1 MMGGQAKKVMLLP
14 IVLKIWETLLSPF
27 RQVDKRQLQHE
38 IDTYR
43 LFLLT
48 SYNRL
53 GGSGEELAK
62 ELQASADS
70 KPFTTLQDEV
80 QSNVHQQISAVSQML
95 DGILLKDGKIGEPLI
110 KPRPS
115 GLSFAVGH
123 ALPQVEREKVVKTN
137 NLDRVEVA
145 EKFYEHFGYTL
156 LTKRS
161 DINHVEAGEGLFLRG
176 RAEPGVV
183 VAFYPGVIYAPSQYR
198 YLPGYPRVDRGNPY
212 LISRF
217 DGLILDGKSWGRG
230 GDQREWWEGGNS
242 HEFDPPELSSDASE
256 AGDRREQMWESV
268 TGAKKLDVP
277 VEGSLLERR
286 NPLAFGHFANHP
298 PKGRKPNV
306 MICPYSVPI
315 GDDSVRPYVPNV
327 ILRLKEEQ
335 MERRGLLWIKEG
347 RSEDDENGSQ
357 IRHEIRTLVL
367 VATRVLENEELLLN
381 YRLSAYMRRPQW
393 YFPVD
398 EEEDRR
404 RWE

>member
-1 MMGGQAKKVMLLP
+1 MAGVQVKR
-14 IVLKIWETLLSPF
+14 IWEKLLSPF

-53 GGSGEELAK
+53 GASGDEELAK
-62 ELQASADS
+62 EVQGLADS
-70 KPFTTLQDEV
+70 KPFATRQAEV
-80 QSNVHQQISAVSQML
+80 HSNVHQQISVISQML
-95 DGILLKDGKIGEPLI
+95 DGALLKSGKISEPVV

-123 ALPQVEREKVVKTN
+123 VTVEDPREKTVETN
-137 NLDRVEVA
+137 ALSRAEVS

-156 LTKRS
+156 ETRKS
-161 DINHVEAGEGLFLRG
+161 EINHVEAGEGLFLRG
-176 RAEPGVV
+176 KAEPGTVV
-183 VAFYPGVIYAPSQYR
+183 SFYPGVIYTPSQYR
-198 YLPGYPRVDRGNPY
+198 YMPGYPRVDRGNPY
-212 LISRF
+212 LISRY

-242 HEFDPPELSSDASE
+242 HEFNPLEVSSVSSE
-256 AGDRREQMWESV
+256 VGDGRQEMLESV
-268 TGAKKLDVP
+268 TGAQKLNIP
-277 VEGSLLERR
+277 VEGASLERR

-298 PKGRKPNV
+298 PKDEKPNV
-306 MICPYSVPI
+306 MICPYSISVS
-315 GDDSVRPYVPNV
+315 DELVRPYIPNV

-347 RSEDDENGSQ
+347 RSEEDDELASQ
-357 IRHEIRTLVL
+357 ARHEIRTLVL
-367 VATRVLENEELLLN
+367 VATRPLENEELLLN
-381 YRLSAYMRRPQW
+381 YRLSAFIRRPPW